1 MVVPVYACSCRFRES
16 SESLEQTQTV
26 GVSMVSIIGI
36 DKANFFFAF
45 NLFRMAALLKG
56 SG

>member
-1 MVVPVYACSCRFRES
+1 MLVVAGFCEISQSPER
-16 SESLEQTQTV
+16 TQSG
-26 GVSMVSIIGI
+26 GVSIVSIIGI

-45 NLFRMAALLKG
+45 NLFKMAALLKG

>member
-1 MVVPVYACSCRFRES
+1 MVMPVYACSCRFRES
-16 SESLEQTQTV
+16 SESLEQTQT
-26 GVSMVSIIGI
+26 GEVSIVSIIGI
-36 DKANFFFAF
+36 NKANFFFAF

>member
-1 MVVPVYACSCRFRES
+1 MLVVAGFCEV
-16 SESLEQTQTV
+16 SESQEQTQTG
-26 GVSMVSIIGI
+26 GVSIVSIIGI

-45 NLFRMAALLKG
+45 NLFRMAPLLKG

>member
-1 MVVPVYACSCRFRES
+1 MLVVAGFREIS
-16 SESLEQTQTV
+16 QTHEQTQTG
-26 GVSMVSIIGI
+26 GVSIVSIIGI

-45 NLFRMAALLKG
+45 NLFKMAALLKG